1 MSQEENKSTKR
12 YSKPLNKQVRLA
24 YEQKRKNLNENKK
37 KRLEA
42 MEKKMKE
49 TKSEIDKKKKE
60 NLSFRMKLTK
70 LRENVA
76 LKNQI
81 IELDTDDKDDVK
93 DEAGQ
98 SKKKNKALE
107 IAEVTKLKNLVQQHY
122 EEIEFLRNEL
132 DKLRART
139 FPSFLQ
145 KPDHVIY
152 PDEK

>member
-1 MSQEENKSTKR
+1 MSKMKQVNQRKSTHLIFK
-12 YSKPLNKQVRLA
+12 
-24 YEQKRKNLNENKK
+24 
-37 KRLEA
+37 
-42 MEKKMKE
+42 
-49 TKSEIDKKKKE
+49 
-60 NLSFRMKLTK
+60 FR
-70 LRENVA
+70 
-76 LKNQI
+76 
-81 IELDTDDKDDVK
+81 
-93 DEAGQ
+93 
-98 SKKKNKALE
+98 NKALE